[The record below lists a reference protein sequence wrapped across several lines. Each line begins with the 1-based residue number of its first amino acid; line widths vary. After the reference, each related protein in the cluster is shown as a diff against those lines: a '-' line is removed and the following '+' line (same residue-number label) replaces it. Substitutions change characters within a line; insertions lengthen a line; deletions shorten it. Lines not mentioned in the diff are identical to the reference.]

1 MAFSNVPVWTED
13 AARAQALIPGAFEK
27 RPVTVRQTGV
37 MSGPAF
43 GSLDP
48 PAGPV
53 PMDATTRGE
62 RRKEGG
68 GRP

>member
-1 MAFSNVPVWTED
+1 MSNAVLED
-13 AARAQALIPGAFEK
+13 AARAQSLIPAAFEK
-27 RPVTVRQTGV
+27 RPGTRRQTGV

-48 PAGPV
+48 PIGPS
-53 PMDATTRGE
+53 PMDETTRGE

>member
-1 MAFSNVPVWTED
+1 MSNAVLED
-13 AARAQALIPGAFEK
+13 TARAQSLIPAAFEK
-27 RPVTVRQTGV
+27 RPVTRRQTGV

-48 PAGPV
+48 PIGPS
-53 PMDATTRGE
+53 PMDETTRGE

>member
-1 MAFSNVPVWTED
+1 MSSAVRDD
-13 AARAQALIPGAFEK
+13 AARTQTLIPAAFER
-27 RPVTVRQTGV
+27 RPVTRRQTGV

-48 PAGPV
+48 PIGPS
-53 PMDATTRGE
+53 PMDETTRGE

>member
-1 MAFSNVPVWTED
+1 MSNAERED
-13 AARAQALIPGAFEK
+13 AARAQALIPGAFEQ
-27 RPVTVRQTGV
+27 RPVTARQSGV
-37 MSGPAF
+37 MGGPAF

-48 PAGPV
+48 PAGPL

-62 RRKEGG
+62 HRKEGG

>member
-1 MAFSNVPVWTED
+1 MSNAVRDD
-13 AARAQALIPGAFEK
+13 AARAQSLIPAAFEK
-27 RPVTVRQTGV
+27 RPVTRRQTGA

-48 PAGPV
+48 PSGPS
-53 PMDATTRGE
+53 PMDETTRGE

>member
-1 MAFSNVPVWTED
+1 MSNTVRED
-13 AARAQALIPGAFEK
+13 AARAQTLIPGAFEP
-27 RPVTVRQTGV
+27 RPVKVRQTGA

-48 PAGPV
+48 PAGPS
-53 PMDATTRGE
+53 PMDETTRGE

-68 GRP
+68 GHR

>member
-1 MAFSNVPVWTED
+1 MSNAEQED

-27 RPVTVRQTGV
+27 RPVTARPSGA

-48 PAGPV
+48 PTGPL

-62 RRKEGG
+62 HRKEGG

>member
-1 MAFSNVPVWTED
+1 MSNAVQDD
-13 AARAQALIPGAFEK
+13 AARATSLIPAAFEK
-27 RPVTVRQTGV
+27 RPVTRRQTGV

-48 PAGPV
+48 LNGPA
-53 PMDATTRGE
+53 PMDETTRGE

>member
-1 MAFSNVPVWTED
+1 MSSAAED
-13 AARAQALIPGAFEK
+13 DDVRAQALIPGAFEK
-27 RPVTVRQTGV
+27 RPVTPRQTGV

-48 PAGPV
+48 PSGPV
-53 PMDATTRGE
+53 PMDETTRGD

-68 GRP
+68 GRR

>member
-1 MAFSNVPVWTED
+1 MSSAVQED
-13 AARAQALIPGAFEK
+13 AARAKTLIPAAFEK
-27 RPVTVRQTGV
+27 RPVTRRQTGV
-37 MSGPAF
+37 MSGPPF

-48 PAGPV
+48 PSGPS
-53 PMDATTRGE
+53 PMDETTRGE